1 MMKKVLFVFS
11 FLISISFNAQ
21 NFTVQEDSLNLNGLS
36 TDYDFDQNTNLDA
49 HENVGISWEIVVDSI
64 PSNWDYSICFPNCN
78 PIGVT
83 SGQLTISDGNTYFL
97 NGHFYPNNTP
107 GSGFITMKISDSV
120 TTKFVSWYGTA
131 SSTSSLIEFNSLKK
145 PILLKVTDLLGREIE
160 PIAGELFL
168 YIYSDGSI
176 KKKRI
181 ID

>member
-11 FLISISFNAQ
+11 FLISISINAQ
-21 NFTVQEDSLNLNGLS
+21 NFTLQQDSLNLHGLY
-36 TDYDFDQNTNLDA
+36 TDNDFDQNTNLDA
-49 HENVGISWEIVVDSI
+49 HGNGTISWEIVVDSI

-78 PIGVT
+78 PIGVS

-120 TTKFVSWYGTA
+120 TTKFVSWYGIA
-131 SSTSSLIEFNSLKK
+131 SSTSSLEEFNALKK
-145 PILLKVTDLLGREIE
+145 PTLLKVTDLLGREKE

-181 ID
+181 MQ

>member
-11 FLISISFNAQ
+11 FLISISINAQ
-21 NFTVQEDSLNLNGLS
+21 NFTLQEDSLNLNGLS
-36 TDYDFDQNTNLDA
+36 TDNDFDASTNLDA
-49 HENVGISWEIVVDSI
+49 HINGSISWEIVVDSI

-78 PIGVT
+78 PIGVS
-83 SGQLTISDGNTYFL
+83 SGQLTISDGNSYFL

-131 SSTSSLIEFNSLKK
+131 SSTSSLIEFNALKK

-160 PIAGELFL
+160 PITGELFL